1 MIRRFI
7 NWIKGA
13 NNKEEKK
20 HPFSKGFY
28 VPQKQGKPQVLFE
41 VLESGKIKRYV
52 KQGFDIEK
60 LEFESIDVPFEEYK
74 TGINSSPTLESMI
87 EMLTYSWPK
96 LKLHTYY
103 IQGKGTSL
111 YYVYGIHDYRLDVL
125 KINKTEVKETSIY
138 TQVQG
143 NFTEISP
150 KEVAERYATEQ
161 EAHKVYFENKNK
173 QK

>member
-13 NNKEEKK
+13 KKAENK
-20 HPFSKGFY
+20 HPLSKGFY
-28 VPQKQGKPQVLFE
+28 VPKKQGKPQVLFE

-52 KQGFDIEK
+52 KQGFDIDK
-60 LEFESIDVPFEEYK
+60 LEIESIDVPFEEYK
-74 TGINSSPTLESMI
+74 TGVNSSPTLESMI
-87 EMLTYSWPK
+87 EMLNSRPK

-125 KINKTEVKETSIY
+125 KINKTEVKKTSIY
-138 TQVQG
+138 THVQG

-150 KEVAERYATEQ
+150 KEVAARYATEQ